1 MTAAGFRDKRSP
13 REVIPAGL
21 LSFLRLFEL
30 LVFGAV
36 LRTER
41 VLDNIHLL
49 TVGDEFILDRRVQSL
64 AERLGLIAA
73 EEAVSEREV
82 SLACAAVLGELPDI
96 RGLQRS

>member
-49 TVGDEFILDRRVQSL
+49 TVGDEFVLYRRVQPLS
-64 AERLGLIAA
+64 ERLGLIAA

-82 SLACAAVLGELPDI
+82 SLARAVVPGELPYV